1 MHSVPIPELHLSHF
15 PLSFIFNFDF
25 DPDPGLN
32 LDPSLNLDPGFNLDP
47 GLDFDPDPGLDF
59 DSDFVSRLRLRLRSR
74 RDTSSCLFPLSLP
87 LFYSFFVV
95 PFLL

>member
-15 PLSFIFNFDF
+15 PLSFILDFDF

-32 LDPSLNLDPGFNLDP
+32 LDS

-74 RDTSSCLFPLSLP
+74 RDTSSCSFPLFLL
-87 LFYSFFVV
+87 LFYSFSVV